1 MNASHE
7 SAKDGNL
14 SKVFKILV
22 AEDNSQMLELLAIEL
37 EDFLISVNLTL
48 AQDGLSAM
56 KFAMADTYD
65 LIISDN
71 IMPGMI
77 GSVLLR
83 EIRDGVGPNRM
94 TPFIFCSGNF
104 TLDEVRGISDCFLMQ
119 KPFDIERFHAH
130 LTKLFHS

>member
-1 MNASHE
+1 M
-7 SAKDGNL
+7 

-37 EDFLISVNLTL
+37 EDFLVSVDLTL
-48 AQDGLSAM
+48 ARDGLSAL
-56 KFAMADTYD
+56 KFAMAEGFD

-77 GSVLLR
+77 GSALLR
-83 EIRDGVGPNRM
+83 EIRDGVGPNNK

-104 TLDEVRGISDCFLMQ
+104 TLDEIRGISSCFLMQ
-119 KPFDIERFHAH
+119 KPFDMERFHAH
-130 LTKLFHS
+130 LSKLFLS